1 MFPDPRE
8 LEVDP
13 CTVSDIE
20 FWLEGSRIAGII
32 FYLKKF
38 YLEKFVSRRA
48 APDTEP
54 ECEAGL

>member
-32 FYLKKF
+32 FYFKKVLF
-38 YLEKFVSRRA
+38 
-48 APDTEP
+48 
-54 ECEAGL
+54 